1 MENNINN
8 NFKTGDI
15 ITFVDNEQRK
25 HISVLKNI
33 YSSVNLEMCIACKI
47 DIVLNAYVY
56 ENKADEINLTTTIYE
71 VEINSI
77 KYATETQIHDLYL
90 FLLSKQLIYN
100 VETQELNSFEDMDM
114 LVINTDGE
122 CLITLFNY
130 MDSCKSRIY
139 AYGTINKY
147 SENSCRIMYCAAI
160 IKNIDSIRFANDD
173 EKQLFETMFL
183 KEDLQF
189 NSDKKQFVEVRWRAE
204 KGKPYYGINFNY
216 TLNYDNGMT
225 ISKFIERNSKEDNL
239 RFEKYNYFRTND
251 IGKIACK
258 NVFTALKYSQNNELI

>member
-77 KYATETQIHDLYL
+77 KYANAKQMHDLQL
-90 FLLSKQLIYN
+90 FLLSKKIIYN
-100 VETQELNSFEDMDM
+100 VETQELNNFDNTDM
-114 LVINTDGE
+114 LVINTNGE
-122 CLITLFNY
+122 CLITLFYN

-147 SENSCRIMYCAAI
+147 RENSCRTNYCAAI
-160 IKNIDSIRFANDD
+160 INNIDSIRFANDD

-183 KEDLQF
+183 KENLKF
-189 NSDKKQFVEVRWRAE
+189 NSDKKEFVEKRWRAE
-204 KGKPYYGINFNY
+204 KGKPYYCINFNY
-216 TLNYDNGMT
+216 GMNYDNGMT
-225 ISKFIERNSKEDNL
+225 ISQCIEKNSKEDNL
-239 RFEKYNYFRTND
+239 RFDHYNYFRTND

-258 NVFTALKYSQNNELI
+258 NVFITLKNTQNNELI